1 MIFGLENNPKNVSI
15 LVITFLFMSI
25 SFIIAIWNLCCS
37 KNKNYMEL
45 NDDDNNDEANN
56 DEANN
61 EENINKEGKLVF
73 NDEFYIDSDGDE
85 DIAIMD
91 V

>member
-1 MIFGLENNPKNVSI
+1 
-15 LVITFLFMSI
+15 
-25 SFIIAIWNLCCS
+25 
-37 KNKNYMEL
+37 MEL
-45 NDDDNNDEANN
+45 NDEENN

-73 NDEFYIDSDGDE
+73 NDEFYIDSYGDE

>member
-1 MIFGLENNPKNVSI
+1 MIFGLENNPKNVSL

-45 NDDDNNDEANN
+45 
-56 DEANN
+56 
-61 EENINKEGKLVF
+61 F
-73 NDEFYIDSDGDE
+73 NAGQRR
-85 DIAIMD
+85 

>member
-15 LVITFLFMSI
+15 IVITFLFMSV

-45 NDDDNNDEANN
+45 NDEEHNDEDNRE
-56 DEANN
+56 DGPEQ
-61 EENINKEGKLVF
+61 NINEEGKLMF

-85 DIAIMD
+85 DVSIMD

>member
-1 MIFGLENNPKNVSI
+1 MIFGLENNRKNISI
-15 LVITFLFMSI
+15 VVITFLFMSV

-45 NDDDNNDEANN
+45 NDEENNDEDNRE
-56 DEANN
+56 DDLEQ
-61 EENINKEGKLVF
+61 NINEEGKLVF
-73 NDEFYIDSDGDE
+73 NQEFCIDSDENE